1 MRTLLFLGI
10 LVAQPAHASVLQQVV
25 DRDFIPTVTDAAY
38 ATGAGPHIAVDEGH
52 FNFHTVGGRYRP
64 FARTLRADGFV
75 VRASTEPFT
84 PVSLAGVDLLVIA
97 NALAEGNQ
105 RDWSLPN
112 PSAFSPDEIETVH
125 TWVEKGG
132 ALLLIAD
139 HMPFPGAAEE
149 LAAAFGFWL
158 NNGFATEDAVTSP
171 LVFRTADG
179 SLGEHPILDGRSPR
193 ERVDS
198 IATFTGEA
206 FRAPPGASIL
216 LTLPEGTV
224 SLMPDSA
231 WAFEQNTRVVD
242 VGGWAQGAVL
252 EVGRGRVAVFGEAAM
267 FSAQRRGPER
277 APMGMNAPVA
287 SQNVQFLLNLTR
299 WLVGG
304 PGLP

>member
-1 MRTLLFLGI
+1 MRTLLFLG
-10 LVAQPAHASVLQQVV
+10 LFVAQPAHGSGMQQVV
-25 DRDFIPTVTDAAY
+25 DVDFVPVVTDPAY
-38 ATGAGPHIAVDEGH
+38 ATGAGPHVAVDEGH
-52 FNFHTVGGRYRP
+52 FNFHTVGGRYQP

-75 VRASTEPFT
+75 VRASPARFT
-84 PVSLAGVDLLVIA
+84 ALSLADVDILVIA
-97 NALAEGNQ
+97 NALAERNQ

-112 PSAFSPDEIETVH
+112 PSAFSPAEIEAVH
-125 TWVEKGG
+125 AWVEKGG

-149 LAAAFGFWL
+149 LAAAFGFL
-158 NNGFATEDAVTSP
+158 LSNGFATKDAVTSP

-179 SLGEHPILDGRSPR
+179 SLGEHPILDGRGPR
-193 ERVDS
+193 DRVDS

-206 FRAPPGASIL
+206 FRVPPGASIL
-216 LTLPEGTV
+216 LTLPEGSV

-231 WAFEQNTRVVD
+231 WAFEQNTRVID

-287 SQNVQFLLNLTR
+287 SQNVQFLLNLAR

-304 PGLP
+304 LGLP